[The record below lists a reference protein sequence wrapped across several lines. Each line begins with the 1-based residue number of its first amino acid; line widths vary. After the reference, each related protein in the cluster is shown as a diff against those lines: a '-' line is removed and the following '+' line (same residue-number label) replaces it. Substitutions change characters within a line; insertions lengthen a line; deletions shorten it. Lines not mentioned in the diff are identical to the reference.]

1 MNSNSIITRKL
12 GLPSEDIYVLPKSAY
27 DMLPNDHDEVHDQI
41 RGVLNHIANP
51 RFWVCRT
58 PQKGNIYP

>member
-12 GLPSEDIYVLPKSAY
+12 GLHGEDIYVLPKGAY

-41 RGVLNHIANP
+41 KGVLNHIANL
-51 RFWVCRT
+51 RF
-58 PQKGNIYP
+58 

>member
-12 GLPSEDIYVLPKSAY
+12 GLHGEDIYVLPKSAY

-41 RGVLNHIANP
+41 KGVLNHIANL
-51 RFWVCRT
+51 RF
-58 PQKGNIYP
+58 